1 MKIFLHGLNLV
12 QILRIFNNTRSN
24 LITLEVEY
32 ETFKLKEPS
41 EITLFSSHA
50 LETKKMIQV
59 YPVT

>member
-12 QILRIFNNTRSN
+12 QILRSN

-41 EITLFSSHA
+41 EMTLFSSHA
-50 LETKKMIQV
+50 LEMKKMIQV